1 MKVCDGKESARRRLK
16 TTPALAAS
24 GWPQA
29 GPRRGGG
36 GEGSV
41 CSEDSCAR
49 GHLSKGSRDALPATL
64 GHIQQEARIQT
75 QL

>member
-24 GWPQA
+24 RWPRA
-29 GPRRGGG
+29 GPRLG
-36 GEGSV
+36 GEGGV
-41 CSEDSCAR
+41 CSEASSAW
-49 GHLSKGSRDALPATL
+49 GHLSKGSCDALPATL

-75 QL
+75 QF